1 MELVIKSAALALVAL
16 VLAVFLHRYSPG
28 LAPLTALCAC
38 MLLLFWLI
46 PQLSALVSAAGNLAA
61 QAGLSREE
69 LLPLCKVM
77 GVAICTPADIGTV
90 PGQWK
95 QGPGRSGGAVRRRL
109 RAFVRSAPGGTGPGA
124 VGSHLK
130 KKGGAM
136 EKLCL
141 LLLLLPLLILPV
153 RGAGLEEV
161 RDQMPESVQEVTT
174 DLGDSMVSSSSRSL
188 LGKGVGLWRQ
198 HLRESCKASL
208 SILAVCVLLGL
219 GQSFAGASGITLPG
233 NLLSM
238 VGVCAVALIAL
249 AGTGS
254 LLTACQESLEEM
266 DALLKGMMPA
276 FVSAMAASGNPV
288 SSVMASSATL
298 MGAGLLLSL
307 GKNLVFPRHSSVH
320 HFVGRRADERKPHLA
335 KGGGFSPVAVFCL
348 LQNSAHRLYH
358 VYHHVRRHVLRG
370 RRRSGESGSGD
381 HFRGGAGAGVHFV

>member
-1 MELVIKSAALALVAL
+1 
-16 VLAVFLHRYSPG
+16 
-28 LAPLTALCAC
+28 
-38 MLLLFWLI
+38 
-46 PQLSALVSAAGNLAA
+46 
-61 QAGLSREE
+61 
-69 LLPLCKVM
+69 
-77 GVAICTPADIGTV
+77 
-90 PGQWK
+90 
-95 QGPGRSGGAVRRRL
+95 
-109 RAFVRSAPGGTGPGA
+109 
-124 VGSHLK
+124 
-130 KKGGAM
+130 M

-188 LGKGVGLWRQ
+188 LEKGVGLWRQ

-238 VGVCAVALIAL
+238 AGVCAVALIAL

-254 LLTACQESLEEM
+254 LLAACQEALEEM

-307 GKNLVFPRHSSVH
+307 GKNLVFPAIRLFIILWAAGLMSENPTLQKAAGFLRWLCFASFKILLIGFTMYITMSGVMSSGADAAAVKAARVTISGVVPVLGSILSDASDTLLTGARVLKNG
-320 HFVGRRADERKPHLA
+320 VGVFGMIAA
-335 KGGGFSPVAVFCL
+335 VAVCL
-348 LQNSAHRLYH
+348 SPFIRCLCFSL
-358 VYHHVRRHVLRG
+358 VYKVMAALGHSF
-370 RRRSGESGSGD
+370 SGGTVSRMLDGVGDAYATALGLLGSCCALVFISMVVCTAVVNGT
-381 HFRGGAGAGVHFV
+381 

>member
-1 MELVIKSAALALVAL
+1 
-16 VLAVFLHRYSPG
+16 
-28 LAPLTALCAC
+28 
-38 MLLLFWLI
+38 
-46 PQLSALVSAAGNLAA
+46 
-61 QAGLSREE
+61 
-69 LLPLCKVM
+69 M
-77 GVAICTPADIGTV
+77 G
-90 PGQWK
+90 
-95 QGPGRSGGAVRRRL
+95 
-109 RAFVRSAPGGTGPGA
+109 
-124 VGSHLK
+124 
-130 KKGGAM
+130 
-136 EKLCL
+136 KLCL

-254 LLTACQESLEEM
+254 LLTACQEALEEM

-307 GKNLVFPRHSSVH
+307 GKNLVFPAIRLFIILWAAGLMSENPTLQKAAGFLRWLCFASFKILLIGFTMYITMSGVMSSGADAATVKAARVTISGVVPVLGSILSDASDTLLTGARVLKNGVGVFGMIAAVCLSPFLRCLCFSLVYKVMAALGHSFSGGTVSRMLDG
-320 HFVGRRADERKPHLA
+320 VGDAYAMALGLLGSCCA
-335 KGGGFSPVAVFCL
+335 LVFISMVVCTAVV
-348 LQNSAHRLYH
+348 N
-358 VYHHVRRHVLRG
+358 G
-370 RRRSGESGSGD
+370 T
-381 HFRGGAGAGVHFV
+381 

>member
-1 MELVIKSAALALVAL
+1 
-16 VLAVFLHRYSPG
+16 
-28 LAPLTALCAC
+28 
-38 MLLLFWLI
+38 
-46 PQLSALVSAAGNLAA
+46 
-61 QAGLSREE
+61 
-69 LLPLCKVM
+69 
-77 GVAICTPADIGTV
+77 
-90 PGQWK
+90 
-95 QGPGRSGGAVRRRL
+95 
-109 RAFVRSAPGGTGPGA
+109 
-124 VGSHLK
+124 
-130 KKGGAM
+130 M

-188 LGKGVGLWRQ
+188 LEKGVGLWRQ

-219 GQSFAGASGITLPG
+219 GQSFARSLGHYPAG

-254 LLTACQESLEEM
+254 LLTACQEALEEM

-307 GKNLVFPRHSSVH
+307 GKNLVFPAIRLFIILWAAGLMSENPTLQKAAGFLRWLCFASFKILLIGFTVYITMSGVMSS
-320 HFVGRRADERKPHLA
+320 GADA
-335 KGGGFSPVAVFCL
+335 AAVK
-348 LQNSAHRLYH
+348 
-358 VYHHVRRHVLRG
+358 
-370 RRRSGESGSGD
+370 SGPGD
-381 HFRGGAGAGVHFV
+381 HFRGGAGAGLHFVLTLPTPCSPAHGC